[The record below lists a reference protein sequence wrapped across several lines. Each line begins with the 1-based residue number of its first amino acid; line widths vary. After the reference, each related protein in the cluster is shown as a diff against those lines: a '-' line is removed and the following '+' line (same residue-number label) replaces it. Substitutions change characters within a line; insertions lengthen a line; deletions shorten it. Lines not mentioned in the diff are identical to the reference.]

1 MFCLDDGAELLYG
14 PAKSVPPAVAGGA
27 FDSGDEPAT
36 AILSGLEVP
45 PSDGSGSEPGAIA
58 TGFLPSDE
66 PATAILHSTAA
77 PGEAPTRA
85 QIHTTEQTAI
95 LPCGTEAEP
104 QKNLSDS
111 SERQSLSAH
120 RAAKPLAALVVT
132 ALILVGGF
140 FGYRYFK
147 PAGGGPINSI
157 AVLPFQNKS
166 GDPNSEYLSDGL
178 AESLIYRLS
187 QLPDLKVSPT
197 SSVIQYKGKDTK
209 VATIA
214 SELGVDAVMTGRL
227 AQIGDNLTISVE
239 LVDVRNNKLLWGEQ
253 YERKM
258 SELLA
263 TQSEIATTIT
273 QKLQLKLSGEETGLT
288 KKYTNNNEAYQ
299 LYLKGRFAWNK
310 RSADSLKQAVDF
322 YKQAIEKDPG
332 FALAY
337 SGLAETY
344 VLFPN
349 YLAGAPKESMPQS
362 KAAALRALELDDS
375 LAEAHAALGFYLN
388 NFEFDFAGGEKE
400 LRRAIELNPKYA
412 TAHQWLGVILMYQ
425 KRFDESIAEHK
436 LAKELDPLSLSLSS
450 EIGTTLISARRYDEA
465 IALMNETLKLD
476 PNFFPAR
483 LYLGRAYLYKGME
496 QEAIAEFRKATTPA
510 DRRRVLGSLVFALVK
525 TGQRAEATEIL
536 NQLKN
541 EAVNGYVPT
550 FPVAQAYAAL
560 GDKEEALAWME
571 RTIAER
577 TPSSYLFAISPEF
590 DELRGEARFKAIL
603 KRANLPE

>member
-1 MFCLDDGAELLYG
+1 MKRCPECRRDYYDDTLSFCLNDGTELVYG
-14 PAKSVPPAVAGGA
+14 LSP
-27 FDSGDEPAT
+27 DEPAT
-36 AILSGLEVP
+36 AI
-45 PSDGSGSEPGAIA
+45 IQ
-58 TGFLPSDE
+58 
-66 PATAILHSTAA
+66 STDAV
-77 PGEAPTRA
+77 GEAPTRA
-85 QIHTTEQTAI
+85 QINTTDQTAI
-95 LPCGTEAEP
+95 LPRGSEAEP
-104 QKNLSDS
+104 RRNLGEATEKRSF
-111 SERQSLSAH
+111 SAN
-120 RAAKPLAALVVT
+120 RAAKPLAALIVAV
-132 ALILVGGF
+132 LVLVGGY

-147 PAGGGPINSI
+147 SSGGGPINSI

-263 TQSEIATTIT
+263 TQREIATTIT

-299 LYLKGRFAWNK
+299 LYLKGRFSWNK
-310 RSADSLKQAVDF
+310 RNAESLKQAVDF

-344 VLFPN
+344 VLFAS
-349 YLAGAPKESMPQS
+349 YLAGTPKESMPLS

-375 LAEAHAALGFYLN
+375 LAEAHAAYGYYLN
-388 NFEFDFAGGEKE
+388 LFEFDFAGGEKE

-412 TAHQWLGVILMYQ
+412 TAHAWLGGILVYQ
-425 KRFDESIAEHK
+425 KRFDEAIAEQR
-436 LAKELDPLSLSLSS
+436 LAKELDPLSLISS
-450 EIGTTLISARRYDEA
+450 AEIGNTLMYARRYDEA
-465 IALMNETLKLD
+465 ITQENETLKLD

-483 LYLGRAYLYKGME
+483 FYLGRTYFYMGME
-496 QEAIAEFRKATTPA
+496 QEAIAEFRKAATSA
-510 DRRRVLGSLVFALVK
+510 DRQRVMGSLAIALIK
-525 TGQRAEATEIL
+525 TGQRAEAIEIL
-536 NQLKN
+536 NQLKA
-541 EAVNGYVPT
+541 EAANGYVRAYL
-550 FPVAQAYAAL
+550 VAQIYAAL
-560 GDKEEALAWME
+560 GDKEEAFAWME
-571 RTIAER
+571 RTIADR
-577 TPSSYLFAISPEF
+577 AQNSFLFAIAPEF
-590 DELRGEARFKAIL
+590 DELRGDPRFKAIL

>member
-1 MFCLDDGAELLYG
+1 MKRCPECRRDYYDDTLLYCLEDG
-14 PAKSVPPAVAGGA
+14 NALVQGSVPSP
-27 FDSGDEPAT
+27 
-36 AILSGLEVP
+36 
-45 PSDGSGSEPGAIA
+45 
-58 TGFLPSDE
+58 DE

-85 QIHTTEQTAI
+85 QINTTDQTAI
-95 LPCGTEAEP
+95 LPTGTGDIVP
-104 QKNLSDS
+104 Q
-111 SERQSLSAH
+111 H
-120 RAAKPLAALVVT
+120 RGFDKRLLAIPFLLAIIAL
-132 ALILVGGF
+132 GGF
-140 FGYRYFK
+140 LGYRYFK
-147 PAGGGPINSI
+147 PASGGPINSI

-187 QLPDLKVSPT
+187 QIPDLKVSPT

-263 TQSEIATTIT
+263 TQREIAATIT

-310 RSADSLKQAVDF
+310 RNAESLKQAVEF

-337 SGLAETY
+337 AGLAETY
-344 VLFPN
+344 VVFPS
-349 YLAGAPKESMPQS
+349 YLAGTPKESMPQA
-362 KAAALRALELDDS
+362 KAAALRALELDDT
-375 LAEAHAALGFYLN
+375 LAEAHAAYGYYLN
-388 NFEFDFAGGEKE
+388 NFEFDFTGGEKE

-412 TAHQWLGVILMYQ
+412 TAHQWLGGILSWQ
-425 KRFDESIAEHK
+425 KRFDEAIVEAKIARD
-436 LAKELDPLSLSLSS
+436 LDPLSLISS
-450 EIGTTLISARRYDEA
+450 AEVGSTLIYAGRYDEA
-465 IALMNETLKLD
+465 VAQLNETLKLD
-476 PNFFPAR
+476 PNFFPASR
-483 LYLGRAYLYKGME
+483 YLGMAYVYKGVY
-496 QEAIAEFRKATTPA
+496 QEAIAEFHKATTPG
-510 DRRRVLGSLVFALVK
+510 DRRRGMGVLAVALIRS
-525 TGQRAEATEIL
+525 GQRAEALEIL
-536 NQLKN
+536 SELKA
-541 EAVNGYVPT
+541 EAANGNVSA
-550 FPVAQAYAAL
+550 FSAAQAYAAL
-560 GDKEEALAWME
+560 GEKEEALTWME
-571 RTIAER
+571 RTIADR
-577 TPSSYLFAISPEF
+577 WHHSYQFAINPEF
-590 DELRGEARFKAIL
+590 DELRSDSRFKAIL
-603 KRANLPE
+603 KKANLPE